1 MGRISAA
8 LEARPDHERNAAQS
22 PTATIAPIVPLNP
35 IAREIRHRPQI
46 RAAAGGR
53 VDWRGAAAGGG

>member
-1 MGRISAA
+1 MGRVSAA

-22 PTATIAPIVPLNP
+22 PTATIAAIVLLNL
-35 IAREIRHRPQI
+35 IAPQI

>member
-22 PTATIAPIVPLNP
+22 QTATIAPIVPLNP
-35 IAREIRHRPQI
+35 IAREIRHRP
-46 RAAAGGR
+46 A
-53 VDWRGAAAGGG
+53 D